1 MNSFLDSVCLAADRA
16 LRTLSTSPQAQR
28 TYPAHESVEAA
39 LPLSAAQRLQS
50 AALMRVNHAGEVCA
64 QALYESQALGTQ
76 SASLREAF
84 KHAAE
89 EERDHLAW
97 TTRRIHEL
105 GGHISALSPLWYAGS
120 FAIGLAVSRFGDATS
135 LGFMAETERQ
145 VEQHLQSHLAQLPP
159 EDQASRQ
166 VVLQMQADEAAHRVT
181 ATELGGS
188 DVPLLGRSLMRA
200 VAKVMTTLAYR
211 L

>member
-1 MNSFLDSVCLAADRA
+1 MNSFLDSCCVVAERA
-16 LRTLSTSPQAQR
+16 LRTLNLQVRSQRKYPVQESALVIPMST
-28 TYPAHESVEAA
+28 
-39 LPLSAAQRLQS
+39 LQCQES
-50 AALMRVNHAGEVCA
+50 AALMRINHAGEVCA
-64 QALYESQALGTQ
+64 QALYEGQALGTRT
-76 SASLREAF
+76 ASLREAF

-97 TTRRIHEL
+97 TTQRIHEL
-105 GGHISALSPLWYAGS
+105 GGRVSVLAPVWYAGS
-120 FAIGLAVSRFGDATS
+120 FAIGLAVSRLGDATS

-145 VEQHLQSHLAQLPP
+145 VEQHLQSHLGQLPA
-159 EDQASRQ
+159 EDTASRQ

-188 DVPLLGRSLMRA
+188 EIPPLGRTLMRA
-200 VAKVMTTLAYR
+200 AAKVMTTLAYR